1 MPCRVTTLGVFL
13 LLAGRLVIAVCFP
26 RPSLPISTVLTSGLS
41 SGYGNELCQASQETT
56 ILTISFARVND
67 LNSLYLYGMGR
78 NQTLFAVKREVES
91 LRSEVGTVAV
101 AEPSNLYVQPLDDS
115 FDSRLQFRWRVY
127 VPPERKAKVVVEIQQ
142 PRNNWLGHLSMALE
156 SGETGF
162 ELVAM
167 PPLIS
172 DVTTAWQY
180 KLRQPMS
187 GRSNGVSGPRP
198 PWVND
203 ELASGGMAFEDFDPS
218 QGAAEGNTLTL
229 MDLSSVVPRNAYSH
243 CGAGKALST
252 GAVTCE

>member
-1 MPCRVTTLGVFL
+1 MNDAKPRKRPRYS
-13 LLAGRLVIAVCFP
+13 LLALLGLMTLTAFIYTVWGETKRY
-26 RPSLPISTVLTSGLS
+26 LPL
-41 SGYGNELCQASQETT
+41 
-56 ILTISFARVND
+56 
-67 LNSLYLYGMGR
+67 
-78 NQTLFAVKREVES
+78 KREVES
-91 LRSEVGTVAV
+91 LRSEVGMVAV
-101 AEPSNLYVQPLDDS
+101 AEPSKLYVQPLDDS

-127 VPPERKAKVVVEIQQ
+127 VPPERKARVVVEIQQ
-142 PRNNWLGHLSMALE
+142 PRYNWLGHLSMALE

-167 PPLIS
+167 PPIIS

-229 MDLSSVVPRNAYSH
+229 MDLAASSPETPTRIVVRVKHYPQGQSPASNGSARQSKLTRSPRVETDRAE
-243 CGAGKALST
+243 L
-252 GAVTCE
+252 ER